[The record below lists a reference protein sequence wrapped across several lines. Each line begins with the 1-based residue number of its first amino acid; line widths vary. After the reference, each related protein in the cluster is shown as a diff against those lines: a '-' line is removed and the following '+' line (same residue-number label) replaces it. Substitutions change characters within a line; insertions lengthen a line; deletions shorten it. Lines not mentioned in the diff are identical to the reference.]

1 MIAPTISGRQ
11 GRCREAG
18 SGGSRKQNCGLRNT
32 KHVRGYPSRASWQ
45 QAAKPNAIKDL
56 GSKRDKRAEKV
67 NVLTW
72 GDLLS
77 GFQSNPDCE
86 VRLRQQG
93 SAEVIVPIFFREGLN
108 IKRMSKM
115 SSSQDEHGRPNASDR
130 GTTSQTK
137 RVKPVGVVERVE
149 PSSARDRR
157 KSSARVSAP
166 LLVNRRMRTRMSG
179 GVRGSG

>member
-1 MIAPTISGRQ
+1 MHQPLAEGKGVVARQ
-11 GRCREAG
+11 GLDA
-18 SGGSRKQNCGLRNT
+18 SQSRKQNCGLRNT

-56 GSKRDKRAEKV
+56 GSKRDKRAGKV

-93 SAEVIVPIFFREGLN
+93 SAEVIVPNFFFG
-108 IKRMSKM
+108 K
-115 SSSQDEHGRPNASDR
+115 D
-130 GTTSQTK
+130 
-137 RVKPVGVVERVE
+137 
-149 PSSARDRR
+149 
-157 KSSARVSAP
+157 
-166 LLVNRRMRTRMSG
+166 
-179 GVRGSG
+179 